1 MGQNPPPS
9 AGAPPDGGPEG
20 LEKVSVSWLILQ
32 RLEDITKR
40 LDAVD
45 RRFEAMDQRFE
56 AVERRFEAVDRRFE
70 EVERRL
76 DSFLRLWQWTIG
88 LLFAIIIGTIVKLLI
103 PGA

>member
-1 MGQNPPPS
+1 MAQNPPPS

-45 RRFEAMDQRFE
+45 HRFDVVDQRIDALAADMKADMAAMRAE
-56 AVERRFEAVDRRFE
+56 LKHDIESVRNWSLGLMLLAIV
-70 EVERRL
+70 
-76 DSFLRLWQWTIG
+76 G
-88 LLFAIIIGTIVKLLI
+88 LLAKLLV